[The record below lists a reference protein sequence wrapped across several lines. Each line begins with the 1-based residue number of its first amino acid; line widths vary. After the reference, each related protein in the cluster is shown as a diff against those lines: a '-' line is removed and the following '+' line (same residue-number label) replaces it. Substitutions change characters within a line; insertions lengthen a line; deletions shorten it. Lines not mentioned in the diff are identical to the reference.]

1 MTAPTEPTDSSADQQ
16 AARWFALADAGK
28 TQEIWQEAGATFRAA
43 ITPERW
49 AEQFHAARGPLRAL
63 THVALGA
70 TITLCAIAAGC
81 TQPLGSSART
91 IRPVTLP
98 LAASSMSTIYGIQLD
113 LRGSAVVR
121 DRWVYVDIPSGAART
136 YQGRAVAWD
145 LVVRAGIATCSG
157 PGVGH
162 LIAEGAAG
170 HVAPIIGLTRD
181 NPELDT
187 IPRTFIA
194 PLRVD
199 VGIPPGTDLA
209 RSWVTL
215 DFSWPIDATIASYSL
230 TATHGL
236 LRTAADSTAIA
247 PAPRPANDTDMLL
260 QMEALHAPPPS
271 IHCT

>member
-1 MTAPTEPTDSSADQQ
+1 MHHHV
-16 AARWFALADAGK
+16 R
-28 TQEIWQEAGATFRAA
+28 
-43 ITPERW
+43 
-49 AEQFHAARGPLRAL
+49 RAL
-63 THVALGA
+63 LVTTMSLGV
-70 TITLCAIAAGC
+70 IAIGC
-81 TQPLGSSART
+81 TQPMGSRSGD

-98 LAASSMSTIYGIQLD
+98 IAASSMSTIYGIQLD

-121 DRWVYVDIPSGAART
+121 DRWVYVEIPTGAART

-157 PGVGH
+157 PGTGR
-162 LIAEGAAG
+162 LIAEGEAG

-187 IPRTFIA
+187 IPRTFIT

-209 RSWVTL
+209 RSWVTM
-215 DFSWPIDATIASYSL
+215 DVSWPIDATIASYAL

-236 LRTAADSTAIA
+236 LHTAADTTAA
-247 PAPRPANDTDMLL
+247 VPAHRPANDTDMLL
-260 QMEALHAPPPS
+260 QMETLHAPPPNVA
-271 IHCT
+271 CT

>member
-1 MTAPTEPTDSSADQQ
+1 MIHTHPGRT
-16 AARWFALADAGK
+16 R
-28 TQEIWQEAGATFRAA
+28 
-43 ITPERW
+43 
-49 AEQFHAARGPLRAL
+49 RAL
-63 THVALGA
+63 LVMTIALGGIA
-70 TITLCAIAAGC
+70 TGC
-81 TQPLGSSART
+81 TQPMGSSASA

-121 DRWVYVDIPSGAART
+121 DRWVYVDIPTGAART

-157 PGVGH
+157 PGVGR

-187 IPRTFIA
+187 IPRSFLT

-209 RSWVTL
+209 RSWITL
-215 DFSWPIDATIASYSL
+215 DVSWPIDATIASYSL
-230 TATHGL
+230 TATHGV
-236 LRTAADSTAIA
+236 LRTAADSAPVA
-247 PAPRPANDTDMLL
+247 PAPRPASDTDMLL
-260 QMEALHAPPPS
+260 QMEALHAPPPT
-271 IHCT
+271 IACT